1 MSADRSAAQDL
12 AGEEG
17 PSSSEG
23 LRQDTRTSNSEM
35 YDNSSTR
42 FNTPG
47 RQSASCNEGV
57 SLPHALVLLLIEVFL
72 QLLKQWYCRYPES
85 S

>member
-35 YDNSSTR
+35 CDNIATR
-42 FNTPG
+42 GGTAG
-47 RQSASCNEGV
+47 RQVASCNDGV
-57 SLPHALVLLLIEVFL
+57 SFATRTLVLLLI
-72 QLLKQWYCRYPES
+72 LLLS
-85 S
+85 TF

>member
-1 MSADRSAAQDL
+1 MSGDRSAAQDL

-35 YDNSSTR
+35 YDNSATR
-42 FNTPG
+42 SGTPA
-47 RQSASCNEGV
+47 RQAASGNDGV
-57 SLPHALVLLLIEVFL
+57 S
-72 QLLKQWYCRYPES
+72 
-85 S
+85 